1 LLNYYTSP
9 QALMGDLKTENN
21 RLQRLADILDSIP
34 EITFCVDKDGHIS
47 YISDRSL
54 NYIKPMT
61 PDDSDDE
68 PTHINQ
74 ILTSESVDTV
84 LECIAQIRAESL
96 TAAQQMDECTG
107 CVSAVKV
114 RPITTHWS

>member
-1 LLNYYTSP
+1 
-9 QALMGDLKTENN
+9 MGDLKTENN

-54 NYIKPMT
+54 NYIKSMT

-84 LECIAQIRAESL
+84 LECIAQIRAESQ
-96 TAAQQMDECTG
+96 AANQQIDDG
-107 CVSAVKV
+107 SACVSAVKV
-114 RPITTHWS
+114 RLPTTH